1 MSIRVIFLIIVSIF
15 LTACPAADPT
25 NVNPLNTNT
34 TNANTIK
41 TNTNSPIVAP
51 TSKPVAETTN
61 NAPTLAPVVQA
72 YYDALKKKD
81 DAAIRKVLSAE
92 FIKSL
97 EADMKEEKKTSL
109 TAFIAELDKVPEKPV
124 EVRNEKIEGEKGVAE
139 IKGGV
144 YVNWTPIGFVKEGGV
159 WKMSNESPDIN
170 AVKQSVNSTTTTNKT
185 K

>member
-1 MSIRVIFLIIVSIF
+1 MNLRFMFFIIITISAIF
-15 LTACPAADPT
+15 LTACPSSEPT
-25 NVNPLNTNT
+25 NN
-34 TNANTIK
+34 NAG
-41 TNTNSPIVAP
+41 NTNSANKSVVNSN
-51 TSKPVAETTN
+51 TQFNTNKKPEAATTN

-92 FIKSL
+92 FIKML
-97 EADMKEEKKTSL
+97 EADMKEEGKKSL
-109 TAFIAELDKVPEKPV
+109 TAFIVELDKIPEKPI

-144 YVNWTPIGFVKEGGV
+144 YVNWTPIAFVKENGV
-159 WKMSNESPDIN
+159 WKMSNENPDIQ
-170 AVKQSVNSTTTTNKT
+170 AVQPSTNSNTATNKA